1 MSSVHKLSTQTG
13 PEVRRASFCQNPEMR
28 LGAVLLLPGVW
39 MLLAVTVAVKHQ
51 LANPG
56 SRGVLA
62 FFSLMVMGFWMS
74 WGVVPLVVG
83 VVGVADGKSGGY
95 WWALILGGLWT
106 IVAGRQVFSEYL
118 IPGLRGELDL

>member
-1 MSSVHKLSTQTG
+1 
-13 PEVRRASFCQNPEMR
+13 MR

-39 MLLAVTVAVKHQ
+39 MLLAVTVAVKHRRT
-51 LANPG
+51 NPG
-56 SRGVLA
+56 NRGVLA

-74 WGVVPLVVG
+74 WGVLPLIVG

-106 IVAGRQVFSEYL
+106 IVVGRQVFSEYL

>member
-1 MSSVHKLSTQTG
+1 M
-13 PEVRRASFCQNPEMR
+13 
-28 LGAVLLLPGVW
+28 LLPGVW

-51 LANPG
+51 RANPG

-95 WWALILGGLWT
+95 WWTLILGGLWT